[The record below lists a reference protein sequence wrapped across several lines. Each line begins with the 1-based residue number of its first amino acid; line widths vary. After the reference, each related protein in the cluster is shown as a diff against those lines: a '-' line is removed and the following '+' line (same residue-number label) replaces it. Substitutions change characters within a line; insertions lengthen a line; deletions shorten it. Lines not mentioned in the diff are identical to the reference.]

1 MQIHNELKSYTQ
13 EDINDAYRSIFD
25 SPKGRIVMLHLCQLG
40 YVGKSSFCADPVT
53 LAFREGLRRFALE
66 VIKRTN
72 TNVFDLSKDL
82 EEFELLFTETEEN
95 DNGIIDETI
104 D

>member
-1 MQIHNELKSYTQ
+1 MQIHSELKEITQ
-13 EDINDAYRSIFD
+13 EDINDAYRSIFS

-40 YVGKSSFCADPVT
+40 YVGKSSFCADPIT

-82 EEFELLFTETEEN
+82 EEFESLFTEMEEN
-95 DNGIIDETI
+95 NDGIIDETI
-104 D
+104 N